1 MIENGWIMLNLIEKY
16 NKLTSQKELIEMA
29 NESIKDIEYLLEI
42 VERNNLKNE
51 QWFLDYLD
59 ILNEISVKW

>member
-1 MIENGWIMLNLIEKY
+1 MLNLIEKY

-59 ILNEISVKW
+59 VLNKISVKW